1 MLLLTQVD
9 GKFGAVVFNVGT
21 NFIAVAYDDAGKVWE
36 AFPRDELVKRASI
49 ALDMPSRDALFYVG
63 MGKAD
68 VPMGTKGRPAPA
80 SYYRGCVFPFDNNM
94 EMYYSYEPVK
104 CPPSMADVHKTNYGT
119 PPHPEVL
126 ACGDGVKC
134 MPPMVVATDAG
145 RNSLAPKV
153 PRVGRLLG
161 HAIIHIPGK
170 HGKHTVA
177 KGLCLVRFGPSL
189 GVDTPDCFVALKS
202 VERCTDSVEL
212 LPAAVEWG
220 NELEL
225 VASTPPPSYPPHP
238 TPSSHTRL

>member
-1 MLLLTQVD
+1 M
-9 GKFGAVVFNVGT
+9 
-21 NFIAVAYDDAGKVWE
+21 
-36 AFPRDELVKRASI
+36 
-49 ALDMPSRDALFYVG
+49 
-63 MGKAD
+63 
-68 VPMGTKGRPAPA
+68 AP
-80 SYYRGCVFPFDNNM
+80 
-94 EMYYSYEPVK
+94 
-104 CPPSMADVHKTNYGT
+104 

-153 PRVGRLLG
+153 PRVGRLLR

-170 HGKHTVA
+170 KKKSTEA
-177 KGLCLVRFGPSL
+177 KRLCLVRFGPSL
-189 GVDTPDCFVALKS
+189 GVGTPDCFVALKS

-225 VASTPPPSYPPHP
+225 VVAGRGTPARGPDSGLGRAVKRVKMILEEGERGGKP
-238 TPSSHTRL
+238 LEN

>member
-161 HAIIHIPGK
+161 HAIIHVPGK
-170 HGKHTVA
+170 MVNTRRQRGCALSGSDHLSESTRRIVLWHSNLWSDA
-177 KGLCLVRFGPSL
+177 R
-189 GVDTPDCFVALKS
+189 TPWNYFLQ
-202 VERCTDSVEL
+202 
-212 LPAAVEWG
+212 
-220 NELEL
+220 
-225 VASTPPPSYPPHP
+225 
-238 TPSSHTRL
+238 PSSGATSWSL